1 MFVIADKRT
10 NRRATVG
17 AWLRR
22 DLAEARLAAI
32 IREERPDLV
41 HMLEHLEVREIE

>member
-22 DLAEARLAAI
+22 DLAEARLAKI
-32 IREERPDLV
+32 IEDQRPDLQ
-41 HMLEHLEVREIE
+41 HMLEHLEVQEID